1 MNKLIKNISSILG
14 ISKSF
19 EKDFIPNLQ
28 NSDII
33 WKTNYPIAVV
43 HSQAQFKNKDDAEFF
58 EKQHLFDQEGH
69 TPTSYDNETFKLLL
83 ANASS
88 SLKNATLLALKEE
101 PTTTIHYLP
110 KRPNDYWK
118 KIQEVEHIH
127 ASFDFSIFAQE
138 DDICKVEFELRE
150 VIRARKEVHA
160 LKEVGFIWMAITD
173 KDVSKVFEHYFGQ
186 NYTLVDGKYHIGWS
200 ETLKEINMRYFVCP
214 PA

>member
-1 MNKLIKNISSILG
+1 MNKLIQNISFALN
-14 ISKSF
+14 ISNSF
-19 EKDFIPNLQ
+19 EKDFISNLQ
-28 NSDII
+28 DSDII

-43 HSQAQFKNKDDAEFF
+43 HSKAQFKNKDDADFF
-58 EKQHLFDQEGH
+58 QKHHLFDKEGH
-69 TPTSYDNETFKLLL
+69 TPIIYDDKTFKLLL

-88 SLKNATLLALKEE
+88 SLKSATLLALKEE

-127 ASFDFSIFAQE
+127 SSFDFSVFGQE

-160 LKEVGFIWMAITD
+160 LKEVGFIWMAVTD
-173 KDVSKVFEHYFGQ
+173 KDVSKVLEHYFGQ

-214 PA
+214 PT